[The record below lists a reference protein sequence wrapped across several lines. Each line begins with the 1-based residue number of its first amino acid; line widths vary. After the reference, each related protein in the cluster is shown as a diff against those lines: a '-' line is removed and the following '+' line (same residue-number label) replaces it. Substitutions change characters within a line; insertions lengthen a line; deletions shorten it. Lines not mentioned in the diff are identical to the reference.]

1 MTKEYYVTEAKCS
14 DNTKRGVAINE
25 IAREYRDAIVEFSD
39 TFTKNDLEAKLRAEI
54 LKATSSFNGAE
65 ISVELSDYDNHMWYS
80 FKKNYMSVGCIA
92 MTRVTK
98 HITE

>member
-14 DNTKRGVAINE
+14 DNTKRGIAVNE
-25 IAREYRDAIVEFSD
+25 IAREYRDAIVVFSD

-54 LKATSSFNGAE
+54 LNATSSFKGAE
-65 ISVELSDYDNHMWYS
+65 ISVELSDYDNYMWYS
-80 FKKNYMSVGCIA
+80 FKKNRYNVGCIA
-92 MTRVTK
+92 MTRITT